1 KIVPVI
7 PADEKFPRNFVFT
20 TTGVHLNPHQINHF
34 TTTVAV
40 PPPATTDPLAAPA
53 LLGAGIDQVNVSGQV
68 TTAVI
73 LTGQRLTVNN
83 PGGPGSSFTDLK
95 VDFIVNGKTYP
106 GEVIPGKGQ
115 DLGNSVQQI
124 AVVAPTSVP
133 VGLAQ
138 IRVERPLNVL
148 LPPAPNSTQLVPR
161 VNYLPS
167 NTLQLS
173 ASGNYLFAAD
183 GSGNVVVVNNQVVG
197 NP

>member
-1 KIVPVI
+1 
-7 PADEKFPRNFVFT
+7 
-20 TTGVHLNPHQINHF
+20 
-34 TTTVAV
+34 
-40 PPPATTDPLAAPA
+40 
-53 LLGAGIDQVNVSGQV
+53 
-68 TTAVI
+68 
-73 LTGQRLTVNN
+73 
-83 PGGPGSSFTDLK
+83 PGSSFTDPK

-161 VNYLPS
+161 ANYLPS
-167 NTLQLS
+167 NTLHLS
-173 ASGNYLFAAD
+173 PTPNYPLAPNAT
-183 GSGNVVVVNNQVVG
+183 
-197 NP
+197 PH